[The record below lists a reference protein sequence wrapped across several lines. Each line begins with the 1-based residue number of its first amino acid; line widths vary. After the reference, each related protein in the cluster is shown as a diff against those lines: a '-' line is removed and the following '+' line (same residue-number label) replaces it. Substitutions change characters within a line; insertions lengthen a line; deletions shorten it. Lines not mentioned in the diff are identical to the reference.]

1 MESRVNLVKSSVTC
15 IFSLGPKR
23 AHLITNCDAISCI
36 SSYMA
41 RIEIGPNAA
50 HISKTSEWAD
60 LQRTRHQYTV
70 GNFPVVLPWV
80 GCEEAII
87 DPVSNLREAS
97 RHQFRESLLI
107 TDLVHQGVGCDE
119 DPLDTTE
126 GKFEDWPFILK

>member
-1 MESRVNLVKSSVTC
+1 
-15 IFSLGPKR
+15 
-23 AHLITNCDAISCI
+23 
-36 SSYMA
+36 MA